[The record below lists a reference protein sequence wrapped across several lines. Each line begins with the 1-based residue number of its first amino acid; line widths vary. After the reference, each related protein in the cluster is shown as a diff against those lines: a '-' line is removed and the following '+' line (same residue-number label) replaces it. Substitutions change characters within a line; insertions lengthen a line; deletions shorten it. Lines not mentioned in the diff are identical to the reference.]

1 MYLGWGIGSEADS
14 MYFIMTISVLAGGFL
29 GSIGMYCLQR
39 KQREQELKKMIGLT
53 DEILNER
60 EIKASASGEETM
72 YARIEHQLVRI
83 QELMQGRKDAAE
95 RSRDEI
101 QKLIAEIAHQMRT
114 PLMNME
120 TYLGFLQENLA
131 GQSLQYAAAIE
142 NSEQKLHFLVE
153 SFIKMSRL
161 EQHIIQIKKEEKDI
175 LKTLR
180 NSLGQIQPQAETK
193 GIQFDISLLE
203 NAAFLHDPNWLGEA
217 VLNILENAVKYSEAG
232 GRVEVSMSQNE
243 MYLKIRVR
251 DYGIGIGAGEENQIF
266 QRFYRG
272 QGVTTQEGFGIGLY
286 LSREIVNRHGGFLV
300 AKRMH
305 PGLMLE
311 LCFPSTLLEVC

>member
-1 MYLGWGIGSEADS
+1 MN
-14 MYFIMTISVLAGGFL
+14 FIMTISVLAGGFL
-29 GSIGMYCLQR
+29 GGIGMYCLQR